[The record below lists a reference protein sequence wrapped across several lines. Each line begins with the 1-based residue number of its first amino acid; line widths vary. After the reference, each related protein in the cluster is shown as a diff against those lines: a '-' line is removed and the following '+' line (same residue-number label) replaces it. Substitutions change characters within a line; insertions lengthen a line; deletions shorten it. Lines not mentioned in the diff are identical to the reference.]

1 MKKLMVMMITVVLI
15 LSACAAKGDKAEN
28 ASDMTTSDGITRGT
42 DTSKNNGAQLRDGKK
57 QVAESQAEKPSAAK
71 QTAGNKPDVLA
82 VKKDES
88 IRVTFN
94 EDVTSSIGVD
104 DGDNYNIVPAQP
116 EGNTE
121 AYAPIQEN
129 TYQSV
134 LQNPLSTFSIDVDTA
149 SYSNIRRFLM
159 DGQLP
164 PRDAVRIEEMV
175 NYFPYDYKE
184 PEGKEPFAINSQIAD
199 CPWNDKHALAMVTLK
214 AKDFYTENRPANNLV
229 FLMDVSGSMNDP
241 DKLPLLKSS
250 FKLLVNQLDE
260 QDKVSIVVY
269 AGAAGVVLDATHGH
283 RKDDILGAIEEL
295 NAGGSTAGGEGINLA
310 YKIAEENYIKNGN
323 NRIILATDGDFN
335 VGPSSVNALTELIEE
350 NRKSGIFLSVLGFG
364 KGNLDDVTA
373 ELLADKG
380 NGNYAY
386 IDTILEAKKVLVE
399 QIGSTLY
406 TVAKDVKYQLEFN
419 PGKVKGY
426 RLLGYENRLLNDE
439 DFEDDTKDAGEVGA
453 GHVVTAF
460 YELIPAD
467 SNETIP
473 GDDLKYQTTRV
484 KSSDEW
490 MTIKVRYKE
499 PEGHTS
505 QLIEVPVK
513 DTAFFKPT
521 REFYFASSV
530 VEFGLLLRD
539 SEYKGDASYENVIQR
554 AKANKGDD
562 VEGYRSEF
570 IKMVELAKN
579 LPSRY

>member
-1 MKKLMVMMITVVLI
+1 MKKLIVIIMIMIMV
-15 LSACAAKGDKAEN
+15 LSACSQKKSAYEGNDMSTSEGAEKD
-28 ASDMTTSDGITRGT
+28 AGSSVSYSTKTSDQ
-42 DTSKNNGAQLRDGKK
+42 KQDG
-57 QVAESQAEKPSAAK
+57 AK
-71 QTAGNKPDVLA
+71 QKSTKLNNNKEATKGKPEVSTVQSDSEV
-82 VKKDES
+82 S
-88 IRVTFN
+88 ITFN
-94 EDVTSSIGVD
+94 RDVNGDSLEEGKFSIKTDDACILPAHPED
-104 DGDNYNIVPAQP
+104 
-116 EGNTE
+116 NTE

-129 TYQSV
+129 VYQSV

-175 NYFPYDYKE
+175 NYFPYNYKE
-184 PEGKEPFAINSQIAD
+184 PKGKEPFAISSQIAD
-199 CPWNDKHALAMVTLK
+199 CPWNEKHSLAMVTLK
-214 AKDFYTENRPANNLV
+214 AKDFNTDKKPANNLV
-229 FLMDVSGSMNDP
+229 FLMDVSGSMNEP

-260 QDKVSIVVY
+260 EDKVSIVVY

-283 RKDDILGAIEEL
+283 RKDEILDAIEEL
-295 NAGGSTAGGEGINLA
+295 DAGGSTAGGEGINLA
-310 YKIAEENYIKNGN
+310 YKIAKENFVDDGN

-335 VGPSSVNALTELIEE
+335 VGPSSEKELTKLIEE

-364 KGNLDDVTA
+364 TGNLDDRTA

-386 IDTILEAKKVLVE
+386 IDTILEAKKVLVD

-467 SNETIP
+467 SDEEIP
-473 GDDLKYQTTRV
+473 GSDLKYQTTRV
-484 KSSDEW
+484 KPSDEW

-499 PEGHTS
+499 PDGHVS
-505 QLIEVPVK
+505 KLIEIPVEDPK
-513 DTAFFKPT
+513 FL
-521 REFYFASSV
+521 S
-530 VEFGLLLRD
+530 LLKNSIL
-539 SEYKGDASYENVIQR
+539 
-554 AKANKGDD
+554 
-562 VEGYRSEF
+562 
-570 IKMVELAKN
+570 LA
-579 LPSRY
+579 L

>member
-1 MKKLMVMMITVVLI
+1 MIVVMV
-15 LSACAAKGDKAEN
+15 LSACSQKKSANEGNDMSTSEGAEKDAGSSKSYGTRTSDLKQDGAKQKNTKPNNNKEAAKGKPEVSTVQ
-28 ASDMTTSDGITRGT
+28 SDSE
-42 DTSKNNGAQLRDGKK
+42 
-57 QVAESQAEKPSAAK
+57 V
-71 QTAGNKPDVLA
+71 
-82 VKKDES
+82 S
-88 IRVTFN
+88 ITFN
-94 EDVTSSIGVD
+94 RDVNGDSLEESKFSIKTD
-104 DGDNYNIVPAQP
+104 DACILPAYP
-116 EGNTE
+116 EENTE

-129 TYQSV
+129 MYQSV

-175 NYFPYDYKE
+175 NYFPYNYKE
-184 PEGKEPFAINSQIAD
+184 PKGKEPFAISSQIAD
-199 CPWNDKHALAMVTLK
+199 CPWNEKHSLAMVTLK
-214 AKDFYTENRPANNLV
+214 AKGFNTDKKPANNLV
-229 FLMDVSGSMNDP
+229 FLMDVSGSMNEP

-260 QDKVSIVVY
+260 EDKVSIVVY

-283 RKDDILGAIEEL
+283 RKDEILDAIEEL
-295 NAGGSTAGGEGINLA
+295 DAGGSTAGGEGINLA
-310 YKIAEENYIKNGN
+310 YKIAKENFVDDGN

-335 VGPSSVNALTELIEE
+335 VGPSSEKELTKLIEE

-364 KGNLDDVTA
+364 TGNLDDQTA

-386 IDTILEAKKVLVE
+386 IDTILEAKKVLVD

-467 SNETIP
+467 SDEEIP
-473 GDDLKYQTTRV
+473 GSDLKYQTTRV
-484 KSSDEW
+484 KPSDEW

-499 PEGHTS
+499 PDGHVS
-505 QLIEVPVK
+505 KLIEIPVEDPK
-513 DTAFFKPT
+513 FFEPSK
-521 REFYFASSV
+521 EFYFASSV

-539 SEYKGDASYENVIQR
+539 SEYKGDASYNEVIKR
-554 AKANKGDD
+554 AKATKGDD
-562 VEGYRSEF
+562 AEGYRTEF

-579 LPSRY
+579 LQGDY